1 MAQERNRAV
10 IEYLL
15 KKGLN
20 AKEIHED
27 MVKTDSEC
35 APSYATVKRWVI
47 EFKHGRESLKDND
60 RCGAPVTV
68 KTPEKISE
76 VLAMVM
82 KDRRFTVRHIGETLG
97 LTSTTVYEILKNDL
111 QMTKVSA
118 RWVPRLLTPEQKVIR
133 MNQSRDNLALFNA
146 DPEDFHARFVTVD
159 ETWVHHFTPES
170 KRSSMQWKH
179 TDSPPPK
186 KAKVTPSAGKVMAT
200 VFWDSEGIILM
211 DFLEK
216 GRTVT
221 GQYYSSLLM
230 KLRDAIQT
238 KRRGKLSKGV
248 LFHQDNAPPHK
259 AAVSIATIHQCGFEI
274 VPHPPYSPD
283 LAPSDYHLF
292 PNLKKHIGG
301 TRFADDDDVMRV
313 VEGYF
318 GSLSKT
324 VFYEGINKLRHRWEK
339 CVRLKGDYVE
349 K

>member
-1 MAQERNRAV
+1 M

-133 MNQSRDNLALFNA
+133 MNQN
-146 DPEDFHARFVTVD
+146 VTILHCL
-159 ETWVHHFTPES
+159 TLIQRT
-170 KRSSMQWKH
+170 SM
-179 TDSPPPK
+179 
-186 KAKVTPSAGKVMAT
+186 
-200 VFWDSEGIILM
+200 
-211 DFLEK
+211 
-216 GRTVT
+216 
-221 GQYYSSLLM
+221 
-230 KLRDAIQT
+230 
-238 KRRGKLSKGV
+238 
-248 LFHQDNAPPHK
+248 
-259 AAVSIATIHQCGFEI
+259 
-274 VPHPPYSPD
+274 PD
-283 LAPSDYHLF
+283 L
-292 PNLKKHIGG
+292 
-301 TRFADDDDVMRV
+301 
-313 VEGYF
+313 
-318 GSLSKT
+318 
-324 VFYEGINKLRHRWEK
+324 
-339 CVRLKGDYVE
+339 
-349 K
+349 

>member
-1 MAQERNRAV
+1 M

-82 KDRRFTVRHIGETLG
+82 KDSRFTVRHIGETLG

-133 MNQSRDNLALFNA
+133 MNQS
-146 DPEDFHARFVTVD
+146 
-159 ETWVHHFTPES
+159 
-170 KRSSMQWKH
+170 SM
-179 TDSPPPK
+179 
-186 KAKVTPSAGKVMAT
+186 
-200 VFWDSEGIILM
+200 
-211 DFLEK
+211 
-216 GRTVT
+216 
-221 GQYYSSLLM
+221 
-230 KLRDAIQT
+230 
-238 KRRGKLSKGV
+238 
-248 LFHQDNAPPHK
+248 
-259 AAVSIATIHQCGFEI
+259 ATIHQCGFEI